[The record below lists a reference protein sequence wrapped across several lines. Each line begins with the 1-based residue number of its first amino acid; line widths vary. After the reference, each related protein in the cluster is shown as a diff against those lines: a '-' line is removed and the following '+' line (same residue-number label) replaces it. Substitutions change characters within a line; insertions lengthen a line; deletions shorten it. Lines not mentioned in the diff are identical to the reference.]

1 MNVFNNISCDYA
13 VRNYDCTF
21 SNETGLAYIP
31 ENIVMFDVDSATDY
45 FVVVI
50 DDVIELRQSDVIVEK
65 GAVDLNVVL
74 DCSTPIHD
82 QEIIEKMETGD
93 ITLDKSFELYKNGL
107 EEIKAANAM
116 LETIEKAMLVMNED
130 GSLEEF

>member
-1 MNVFNNISCDYA
+1 MSKEKTVSLEERFE
-13 VRNYDCTF
+13 R
-21 SNETGLAYIP
+21 
-31 ENIVMFDVDSATDY
+31 
-45 FVVVI
+45 
-50 DDVIELRQSDVIVEK
+50 IE
-65 GAVDLNVVL
+65 
-74 DCSTPIHD
+74 
-82 QEIIEKMETGD
+82 EIIEDMETGD